1 MIVAARVEKALSK
14 DEILE
19 IYLNAIFLGRSS
31 WGIEL
36 AARSYFGKR
45 PKDLT
50 LAEGAFLAGLAKG
63 PSYYNPDRQRQRAQ
77 ERLAYVLGRMNE
89 DAVIT
94 DAQLKD
100 AMAQKLNIATLSRQR
115 RDNGYHIVDQIG
127 REAKQVAGLESLTN
141 TSYTVRTTIHPQIQ
155 QAAETALQEGL
166 ARYEQNTGRTQFR
179 GAEAN
184 LGEAI
189 RKLQADPKA
198 DRTKPVWQQA
208 LINFQPP
215 LYDVHWT
222 PAVVVEKLN
231 MKAGYE
237 SIRVGLRDGRVYPLS
252 TYSSNARRQ
261 ITVNDVVY
269 VKVVDGKIRETKQGQ
284 IQDGTRVEMR
294 IRPTVQGA
302 AVVIE
307 NRTGR
312 ILAEAGG
319 FSYPLSQL
327 NRVTQSR
334 RQPGSSFKPI
344 VYLTALSNGL
354 QPNTLINDGP
364 ITLPPIGYR
373 GIYREST
380 DYKDWWSPKNYDG
393 GYGGTMTLRRAL
405 ENSKNLATANLL
417 DGGIS
422 MSAPES
428 LDKVCALA
436 KEAQLYQICER
447 YYPFVLGSQPVRP
460 LDMAVFYAS
469 IVNEGFR
476 PTPYVIELIEKDGA
490 AVYTAQPKLTALGGT
505 DRPAAFQLRSILQGV
520 LARGTARSIG
530 HLSQFV
536 GGKTGTSDDEND
548 AWFVGFSN
556 DVTIAVWV
564 GYDNKRG
571 KRTLGGG
578 QTGGK
583 VAVPIFAPI
592 MEAVWKV
599 HAPQTALRGPSP
611 EASRQLVAMPI
622 DLHSGQQ
629 SDGNRYGEQT
639 SYIYSDRQTSAP
651 SARFM
656 EYFRLDPSGRF
667 VDQSN
672 RIISR
677 HSSYSVGGDS
687 YWNERYSNERNW
699 NSRSPFE
706 SLFGIF
712 RQDPEP
718 QPYYPGAG
726 GDPRYRQ
733 MPPGYPPRPG
743 YIAPNAAP
751 PTQFG
756 GPHGNRGGPP
766 PSQWG
771 REQQRQHRVY

>member
-1 MIVAARVEKALSK
+1 MVGNEISYERKIREMIVAARVEKSLSK

-237 SIRVGLRDGRVYPLS
+237 LIRVGLRDGRVYPLS

-319 FSYPLSQL
+319 FSYPLS
-327 NRVTQSR
+327 
-334 RQPGSSFKPI
+334 P
-344 VYLTALSNGL
+344 
-354 QPNTLINDGP
+354 
-364 ITLPPIGYR
+364 
-373 GIYREST
+373 
-380 DYKDWWSPKNYDG
+380 
-393 GYGGTMTLRRAL
+393 
-405 ENSKNLATANLL
+405 
-417 DGGIS
+417 
-422 MSAPES
+422 
-428 LDKVCALA
+428 
-436 KEAQLYQICER
+436 
-447 YYPFVLGSQPVRP
+447 
-460 LDMAVFYAS
+460 
-469 IVNEGFR
+469 
-476 PTPYVIELIEKDGA
+476 
-490 AVYTAQPKLTALGGT
+490 AQPRDAIAPPARVLVQADRLSHRAVE
-505 DRPAAFQLRSILQGV
+505 RPAAQHADQRWADHAAADRLSR
-520 LARGTARSIG
+520 
-530 HLSQFV
+530 HLS
-536 GGKTGTSDDEND
+536 
-548 AWFVGFSN
+548 
-556 DVTIAVWV
+556 
-564 GYDNKRG
+564 R
-571 KRTLGGG
+571 
-578 QTGGK
+578 
-583 VAVPIFAPI
+583 
-592 MEAVWKV
+592 V
-599 HAPQTALRGPSP
+599 H
-611 EASRQLVAMPI
+611 
-622 DLHSGQQ
+622 
-629 SDGNRYGEQT
+629 
-639 SYIYSDRQTSAP
+639 
-651 SARFM
+651 
-656 EYFRLDPSGRF
+656 RL
-667 VDQSN
+667 
-672 RIISR
+672 
-677 HSSYSVGGDS
+677 
-687 YWNERYSNERNW
+687 
-699 NSRSPFE
+699 
-706 SLFGIF
+706 
-712 RQDPEP
+712 
-718 QPYYPGAG
+718 
-726 GDPRYRQ
+726 
-733 MPPGYPPRPG
+733 
-743 YIAPNAAP
+743 
-751 PTQFG
+751 
-756 GPHGNRGGPP
+756 
-766 PSQWG
+766 
-771 REQQRQHRVY
+771 